1 MFFRKKEKKDYLTK
15 LYEIFLDNIDDLS
28 QTRLRGYDMSFNN
41 LKNKLSDV
49 GLTLTEIDCKG
60 KDTLIKRN
68 KKGFYVV
75 KSCDKKIFNKYKS
88 DFERIH
94 MFLLDKEYIM
104 SGNYKCHKRHKDEL
118 NAISTEL
125 GYGEIR
131 DKILSEK

>member
-1 MFFRKKEKKDYLTK
+1 MFFRKKDKKDYLTR

-28 QTRLRGYDMSFNN
+28 QTRLWGYDMSFNN
-41 LKNKLSDV
+41 FKNKLSDV

-60 KDTLIKRN
+60 KDILIKRN
-68 KKGFYVV
+68 RKGFYVV
-75 KSCDKKIFNKYKS
+75 KSSDKKIFNKYKT

-104 SGNYKCHKRHKDEL
+104 NGNYKCHKRHKDEL